1 MSVCMVVSLT
11 LLAVQFDIA
20 YAQASLQHNACSSA
34 YRRAH
39 MHIHTYM
46 HFIYVY
52 VCMYDCCGCNFLE
65 KVLAKMARECQA
77 RGRAEI
83 YAAVLEYAG

>member
-11 LLAVQFDIA
+11 LLAVLFDIA

-39 MHIHTYM
+39 MHTY
-46 HFIYVY
+46 IYSLY
-52 VCMYDCCGCNFLE
+52 ICTYDCCGCNFLE